1 MRADLQK
8 GGPPRIPPRHR
19 PRGLTILYEDRDVI
33 VVDKE
38 PGVLTTRTRRDE
50 AFTAEEVISNYL
62 RKGQARSTR
71 RAYLVHR
78 LDRETSGLLMFAKSE
93 EAQQRIKDNWPNN
106 EKYYLAVVEGRLDR
120 PEGTFES
127 YLAENQDFFVRSV
140 PDPALGKLART
151 QYTLIRETPEYS
163 VVKIRLLTGR
173 KNQIRAHFSEAGN
186 PVVGDAKY
194 GAEVWKR
201 DDRLYLHAKVL
212 AFDQPF
218 TGERL
223 RFETPIPPAFTRLIR
238 GLTERDWNNA

>member
-1 MRADLQK
+1 MNAGSQK
-8 GGPPRIPPRHR
+8 GGVPRIPARHR
-19 PRGLTILYEDRDVI
+19 PHGLAIVYEDRDVI

-50 AFTAEEVISNYL
+50 SFTAEEVVSKYL
-62 RKGQARSTR
+62 RKGQARSSK

-93 EAQQRIKDNWPNN
+93 EAQERIKDNWANN
-106 EKYYLAVVEGRLDR
+106 EKYYLAVVEGRLDH
-120 PEGTFES
+120 PEGIFES

-140 PDPALGKLART
+140 PDPALGKFAQT
-151 QYTLIRETPEYS
+151 QYIVIRETPDYS

-173 KNQIRAHFSEAGN
+173 KNQIRVHFSEAGS

-238 GLTERDWNNA
+238 GLTERDWSKA